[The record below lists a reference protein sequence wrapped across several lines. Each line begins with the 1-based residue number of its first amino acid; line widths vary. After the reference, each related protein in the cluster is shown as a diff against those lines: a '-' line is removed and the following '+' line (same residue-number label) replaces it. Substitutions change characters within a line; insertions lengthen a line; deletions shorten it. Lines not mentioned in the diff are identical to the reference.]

1 MNNIRWGLV
10 STANINRRVIPAIRE
25 CQRSELVAVAS
36 RDLQQARDYAQ
47 KWEIPQAFGSYQ
59 AMLDSDQVDAV
70 YVSLPN
76 HLHAEW
82 AIKAMQAGKH
92 VLCEKPFATSLED
105 VERMIAASQ
114 QTGRKLA
121 EAFMYLHHPQMD
133 IVNQWV
139 QSGKLGDIVLV
150 RANFNFQTTNS
161 QDVRLQPELG
171 GGCLWDVGVYPI
183 SFAQSVFGDPPDRVF
198 GWQWIGSSSVDE
210 VFTGEMFYPGGGVAQ
225 ISSSFRCPM
234 YTSAEVIGSEGRLAL
249 DRPFVMP
256 DKQPAVRFYR
266 SQEEVE
272 EIPIPKKSLY
282 LGEIEDMV
290 GAILDGSPLRITLD
304 ETRNHVKTVLELYQ
318 AAKML

>member
-1 MNNIRWGLV
+1 MNKVRWGLV

-59 AMLDSDQVDAV
+59 AMLESDQVDAV

-92 VLCEKPFATSLED
+92 VLCEKPFATSLQD
-105 VERMIAASQ
+105 VDRMIATSR

-139 QSGKLGDIVLV
+139 QSGKLGEIVLV
-150 RANFNFQTTNS
+150 RANF
-161 QDVRLQPELG
+161 
-171 GGCLWDVGVYPI
+171 
-183 SFAQSVFGDPPDRVF
+183 
-198 GWQWIGSSSVDE
+198 
-210 VFTGEMFYPGGGVAQ
+210 
-225 ISSSFRCPM
+225 
-234 YTSAEVIGSEGRLAL
+234 
-249 DRPFVMP
+249 
-256 DKQPAVRFYR
+256 
-266 SQEEVE
+266 
-272 EIPIPKKSLY
+272 
-282 LGEIEDMV
+282 
-290 GAILDGSPLRITLD
+290 
-304 ETRNHVKTVLELYQ
+304 
-318 AAKML
+318 